1 MGDLSVMETLHRMLF
16 SITALMFN
24 GVLCVMIPIM
34 DRDNQ
39 DRNKSFSTLV
49 FTVFFGNLLTCITSF
64 IRHSESI
71 VIDPRYV
78 YLAYLIS
85 CLANIYVTGFFSVY
99 MESYFVDKHEPHP
112 VVKKINRAILV
123 ASPILMAILF
133 IFKAAG
139 IGLDP
144 TTAAAEPWVRY
155 LFGYAIELYFL
166 LYTLVFFSRHT
177 FLLNKRAFLTAI
189 WGVILTVGGIILQLL
204 FPMILVNYVGAS
216 LALLLFYFG
225 VETTDYRKLSQTLEE
240 LEVAREA
247 ADRANQFKSEFLA
260 NMSHE
265 IRTPINAVLGMNEMI
280 IRESKDE
287 KITEYAKDV
296 ESSGRNLLSI
306 INDILDFSKIEAGK
320 MEINET
326 SYKLSQVIHDLTNL
340 VKVRADEKGL
350 ELDVFIDET
359 MPNNLCGDE
368 VRLKQVVLNL
378 LTNAVKYTEHGSVS
392 LSIEG
397 EAHDGILDL
406 KIAVSDT
413 GIGIRD
419 EDKEK
424 LFDQFTRVDVQQN
437 RTIEGTGLGLAIT
450 HKLIDMMGGNIEV
463 ESSYGVGS
471 TFTVTVPQKIMSDE
485 PIGNITDRFTRGNE
499 QPRNYSRK
507 FYAPDAEVL
516 VVDDTS
522 MNIMVFKYLL
532 KETEVKIDSAKSA
545 REAIIMSSQKKYDV
559 IFMDQRMPHMDGT
572 QALNEIRKQK
582 DGKNTGTPMICMT
595 ADAVEGARERYLN
608 EGFDDYLTKPVE
620 GDLLEDM
627 LIRYLPRSK
636 VISER

>member
-1 MGDLSVMETLHRMLF
+1 MGDLSVMETLHRMYF
-16 SITALMFN
+16 SLTALMFN
-24 GVLCVMIPIM
+24 GVLCIMIPIM
-34 DRDNQ
+34 DKDNSN
-39 DRNKSFSTLV
+39 RNRSFSTLV

-64 IRHSESI
+64 IRHADSI

-112 VVKKINRAILV
+112 IVKTLNRAILI
-123 ASPILMAILF
+123 ASPIAMAILF
-133 IFKAAG
+133 ICKAAG

-155 LFGYAIELYFL
+155 LFGYAFELYFL
-166 LYTLVFFSRHT
+166 LYTLIFFSRHT
-177 FLLNKRAFLTAI
+177 FLLNKRAFITAL
-189 WGVILTVGGIILQLL
+189 WGVVLTVGGIILQLL

-225 VETTDYRKLSQTLEE
+225 VETTDYRKLNKTLEE
-240 LEVAREA
+240 LEVARES

-280 IRESKDE
+280 IRESKDPQ
-287 KITEYAKDV
+287 ITEYAKDV
-296 ESSGRNLLSI
+296 ENSGKNLLSI
-306 INDILDFSKIEAGK
+306 INDILDFSKIEAGR
-320 MEINET
+320 MEISES

-340 VKVRADEKGL
+340 VKNRADEKGL
-350 ELDVFIDET
+350 ELDLFIDET
-359 MPNNLCGDE
+359 MPNDLYGDE

-378 LTNAVKYTEHGSVS
+378 LTNSVKYTEHGSVS
-392 LSIEG
+392 LSVEG
-397 EAHDGILDL
+397 DAHDGILDL

-419 EDKEK
+419 EDKDK
-424 LFDQFTRVDVQQN
+424 LFDQFTRVDVQHN

-450 HKLIDMMGGNIEV
+450 HKLITMMGGSIEV

-471 TFTVTVPQKIMSDE
+471 TFTITIPQKIMSDE
-485 PIGNITDRFTRGNE
+485 PIGNITDRYARGSGAADMY
-499 QPRNYSRK
+499 RRK
-507 FYAPDAEVL
+507 FSAPDAEVL

-532 KETEVKIDSAKSA
+532 KETEVKIDCANSA

-582 DGKNTGTPMICMT
+582 DGKNTDTPMVCMT

-627 LIRYLPRSK
+627 LVKYLPRRK
-636 VISER
+636 VISES